1 MPTAAH
7 KKSSR
12 TNKLA
17 PKAKPASNTKAKATA
32 KVVPVAPVALPPPLP
47 ASAETASTAPFSL
60 ERTIHN
66 PNASADRPAD
76 VLRSLIQRHL
86 VSTLARHTGSATPRD
101 WWVATALAVR
111 DTIHERMIATQAV
124 HNSENVRRVY
134 YFSLEYLMGRL
145 FGNNLLSTGLLDTA
159 RTALESL
166 GQNFERIRDA
176 EVDMG
181 LGNGGLGRLAACF
194 LDSLATLDYPA
205 LGYGIYYEFG
215 LFRQEFIKGN
225 QVEHPDGWMIFG
237 DPWEV
242 VRPEYSVQVQLYGRV
257 ENVFDDRGNY
267 RPHWVGTKTILGVP
281 HDIPIAG
288 FGTKTVNL
296 LRLWA
301 SKSTEDF
308 DLAAFNRGGYVEAV
322 HEKAV
327 GETVSKV
334 LYPNDKT
341 ENGKEL
347 RLVQQYFF
355 SACSLRDIIRRH
367 FRNPGN
373 FWDNFATK
381 VAVQLND
388 THPTVAILELMRILL
403 DEQHFEW
410 SRAWP
415 IVNAT
420 FAYTNHTLLPEAL
433 ERWGVALFERV
444 LPRHLQ
450 IIFEINERLM
460 QTLEAQWPGDNEKK
474 RICSL
479 IEENG
484 HKMVRMANL
493 AVVGS
498 HAVNGVAALHTA
510 LLKKHLFP
518 EFDSLY
524 PGKFQNKTNGITP
537 RRWLLKSNPRLAE
550 LITRKLGSPFGWARN
565 LDLLRGLE
573 KFADKADFQR
583 EFMAIKRANKVD
595 LAAVIKA
602 ECGVEV
608 SPDAIF
614 DVQIKRLHEYKRQHL
629 NLLHILVLYRRLL
642 QNPDLDLV
650 PRVFIFGAKA
660 APGYDVA
667 KNIIR
672 AINVIGAHIN
682 ADARIKGKLK
692 IAFLPNY
699 RVSLAEKIIPAA
711 DLSEQISTAGKEA
724 SGTGNMKLMAN
735 GALTIGTLDGA
746 NVEIHEEV
754 GEENIFIFGLTVE
767 EVEALY
773 AKGYNARDYYNQDE
787 ELRAVIDWLGSDYWT
802 PGEGGAFAQLHGT
815 LMHDGDPFLVLA
827 DFRAYCD
834 TQARVDAA
842 YRDAAGWAKKAI
854 LNTARV
860 GKFSSDRTI
869 REYANDIW
877 KLTPAPV
884 K

>member
-1 MPTAAH
+1 MPTAPK
-7 KKSSR
+7 KKSAS
-12 TNKLA
+12 
-17 PKAKPASNTKAKATA
+17 KAKPAPKPVRATTA
-32 KVVPVAPVALPPPLP
+32 RSAAVPPARRAP
-47 ASAETASTAPFSL
+47 ETLASTAPFSSVEAIPL
-60 ERTIHN
+60 IHS
-66 PNASADRPAD
+66 PHVSADKPTEIF
-76 VLRSLIQRHL
+76 RSLIQRHL
-86 VSTLARHTGSATPRD
+86 VSTLARHPASATSRD

-124 HNSENVRRVY
+124 HNAENVRRIY

-145 FGNNLLSTGLLDTA
+145 FGNNLLATGLLDTA
-159 RTALESL
+159 KIALESL
-166 GQNFERIRDA
+166 GQDFDKIRES

-215 LFRQEFIKGN
+215 LFKQAFQNGN
-225 QVEHPDGWMIFG
+225 QIEAPDNWIIFG
-237 DPWEV
+237 SPWEV
-242 VRPEYSVQVQLYGRV
+242 VRPEYTQEVRIFGRV

-267 RPHWVGTKTILGVP
+267 RPRWVGTKTILGVP

-288 FGTKTVNL
+288 FGTKTANL

-308 DLAAFNRGGYVEAV
+308 DLAAFNSGGYVEAV
-322 HEKAV
+322 REKAV

-355 SACSLRDIIRRH
+355 VACSLRDIIRRH
-367 FRNPGN
+367 FRSSGN
-373 FWDNFATK
+373 SWANFSDK

-388 THPTVAILELMRILL
+388 THPAIAVVELMRILM
-403 DEQHFEW
+403 DEENMTW
-410 SRAWP
+410 DAAWT
-415 IVNAT
+415 IVAKT

-433 ERWGVALFERV
+433 EKWGVGLFERV

-450 IIFEINERLM
+450 IIFDINTHLM
-460 QTLEAQWPGDNEKK
+460 TVVEAKWPGDNEKK

-498 HAVNGVAALHTA
+498 HTVNGVAALHTV
-510 LLKKHLFP
+510 LLKKDLFP
-518 EFDSLY
+518 EFDALY
-524 PGKFQNKTNGITP
+524 PDKFQNKTNGITP
-537 RRWLLKSNPRLAE
+537 RRWLLKSNPRLSSV
-550 LITRKLGSPFGWARN
+550 ITRKLGSEAWARD
-565 LDLLRGLE
+565 LDLLKGLE
-573 KFADKADFQR
+573 QFSDDAEFQR
-583 EFMAIKRANKVD
+583 EFMAIKRANKVE
-595 LAAVIKA
+595 LAAIIKA
-602 ECGVEV
+602 ECGIEV
-608 SPDAIF
+608 SPDALF

-629 NLLHILVLYRRLL
+629 NLLHILALYRRLL
-642 QNPDLDLV
+642 QNPGLDIV
-650 PRVFIFGAKA
+650 PRVFVFGAKA
-660 APGYDVA
+660 APGYDLA

-672 AINVIGAHIN
+672 AINVIGARIN
-682 ADARIKGKLK
+682 ADERIGGKIK
-692 IAFLPNY
+692 VVFLPNY

-746 NVEIHEEV
+746 NVEIGEEV
-754 GEENIFIFGLTVE
+754 GADNIFIFGLTVE
-767 EVEALY
+767 EVESLW
-773 AKGYNARDYYNQDE
+773 AKGYSPWDLYHADE
-787 ELRAVIDWLGSDYWT
+787 ELRAVIDWLGSDYFT
-802 PGEGGAFAQLHGT
+802 PGEHGAFGHVHGSLLHG
-815 LMHDGDPFLVLA
+815 GDPYLLLA
-827 DFRAYCD
+827 DFRSYCEA
-834 TQARVDAA
+834 QARVDAA
-842 YRDAAGWAKKAI
+842 YRDQSKWAKMAI

-869 REYANDIW
+869 REYAEQIW
-877 KLTPAPV
+877 KIRPV
-884 K
+884 AVK